1 MYENSDIEELR
12 VAVSNLNYRLNEV
25 MDQLDKERGARWFSD
40 VALGLLVVWQL
51 SNL

>member
-25 MDQLDKERGARWFSD
+25 LDQLDKERGARWFGD
-40 VALGLLVVWQL
+40 VAIVLAYFWLLTQV
-51 SNL
+51 